1 MDISLCH
8 HSVAYLFLS
17 LQLHS
22 WQGLS
27 KHCFFLSSDRLKLFV
42 EPCKVYFE
50 NYNYN
55 LDSFKELRFQGPT
68 WRLYPINCTQHSL
81 VTANFSLIINP
92 QKLSVEFIQMSCI
105 KGIVSRDC
113 WGLQMILWDRWEVLN
128 ISTSSFYFIF
138 VGVFIVFFF

>member
-1 MDISLCH
+1 MPRWRLLTYTLHTTQWQYCNVQYIGYLNVSITTDISGTTAVDISLCH

-27 KHCFFLSSDRLKLFV
+27 QHCFFLSSDRLKLFV

-68 WRLYPINCTQHSL
+68 WRLYPINCTQHIYEKPR
-81 VTANFSLIINP
+81 N
-92 QKLSVEFIQMSCI
+92 C
-105 KGIVSRDC
+105 
-113 WGLQMILWDRWEVLN
+113 
-128 ISTSSFYFIF
+128 
-138 VGVFIVFFF
+138 